1 MVLFPIISL
10 LGCTVALNMFRILYK
25 YHFFSFSLIY
35 PPPKHEKNLKLSL
48 VTIGKY
54 VRNNLESR
62 TFSISHSRGG
72 D

>member
-25 YHFFSFSLIY
+25 FSFSLIY

-62 TFSISHSRGG
+62 TFSISHSIGG

>member
-25 YHFFSFSLIY
+25 YHYYFLFIY
-35 PPPKHEKNLKLSL
+35 PPPKHKKNADLSL

-54 VRNNLESR
+54 VRNNLERR
-62 TFSISHSRGG
+62 TFSISHSIGG